1 MNIILVFLQLLVVL
15 IYFDKSDERQK
26 CAENSD
32 IRFYLVKSLIRYQKV
47 KNFGIYLRLEEF
59 NQCSTIVLS
68 KSKETTIIQK

>member
-1 MNIILVFLQLLVVL
+1 MIEIFY
-15 IYFDKSDERQK
+15 ISDERRK
-26 CAENSD
+26 CTENSD
-32 IRFYLVKSLIRYQKV
+32 IRFYLVKSLLSYQKV